1 MRLKI
6 HKTKKG
12 RIEIIPMI
20 DVVFFLLVFSML
32 SALSMAELNRLQTD
46 VPKAGGGSGGAA
58 NRITVN
64 DIKGKLFL
72 TYETPYR
79 EGQLNIK
86 AIQEIQPLIAA
97 EFKRNPDVAVLINV
111 DDDAPFDEGATI
123 VDQVKGSGAP
133 LVIPA
138 G

>member
-1 MRLKI
+1 MRLK
-6 HKTKKG
+6 KRTNKKG

-32 SALSMAELNRLQTD
+32 SALTMAELNRLQTD
-46 VPKAGGGSGGAA
+46 VPKSGSTGSGAV

-64 DIKGKLFL
+64 DIRGKLFL
-72 TYETPYR
+72 TFETPYK
-79 EGQLNIK
+79 EGQQNIRSVT
-86 AIQEIQPLIAA
+86 EIQPLIAK
-97 EFKRNPDVAVLINV
+97 EFQRNPDVAVLVNV
-111 DDDAPFDEGATI
+111 DDGASFEEGAAV

>member
-1 MRLKI
+1 MRLK
-6 HKTKKG
+6 KRFAKKG

-32 SALSMAELNRLQTD
+32 SALSMAEINRLAAD
-46 VPKAGGGSGGAA
+46 VPKSGGMGGGGV

-79 EGQLNIK
+79 VGQLPVKQVSDITTLLST
-86 AIQEIQPLIAA
+86 ER
-97 EFKRNPDVAVLINV
+97 KRNPDVAVLINV
-111 DDDAPFDEGATI
+111 EDTVPFSKGAAI
-123 VDQVKGSGAP
+123 VDAVKGANVP

>member
-1 MRLKI
+1 LRLKSR
-6 HKTKKG
+6 KSKKG

-46 VPKAGGGSGGAA
+46 VPKAGSTGGGTV

-79 EGQLNIK
+79 EGQLNIRT
-86 AIQEIQPLIAA
+86 ISEIQPLVAA
-97 EFKRNPDVAVLINV
+97 EYKRNGDVAVLINV
-111 DDDAPFDEGATI
+111 EDNASFAEGAAI

>member
-1 MRLKI
+1 MRLKR
-6 HKTKKG
+6 HKAKKG

-46 VPKAGGGSGGAA
+46 VPKAGSTGGGTV

-79 EGQLNIK
+79 VGQLNLK
-86 AIQEIQPLIAA
+86 SVTEIEPLISK
-97 EFKRNPDVAVLINV
+97 EFKRNPQVAVLINV
-111 DDDAPFDEGATI
+111 ADEATFEEGAAI

-133 LVIPA
+133 LVVPA
-138 G
+138 S

>member
-1 MRLKI
+1 
-6 HKTKKG
+6 
-12 RIEIIPMI
+12 MI

-46 VPKAGGGSGGAA
+46 VPKAGSTGGGSV

-72 TYETPYR
+72 TYETPFR

-86 AIQEIQPLIAA
+86 SITEIQPLIAKEFDRNA
-97 EFKRNPDVAVLINV
+97 EVAVLINV
-111 DDDAPFDEGATI
+111 EDAVSFAEGAAI

-133 LVIPA
+133 LVVPA

>member
-1 MRLKI
+1 LRLKQ

-12 RIEIIPMI
+12 RIETIPMI

-46 VPKAGGGSGGAA
+46 VPKAGSTGGGAV

-79 EGQLNIK
+79 EGQLNLKSIS
-86 AIQEIQPLIAA
+86 EIRPLIAK
-97 EFKRNPDVAVLINV
+97 EFERNGEVAVLINV
-111 DDDAPFDEGATI
+111 ENEASFAEGAAI

>member
-1 MRLKI
+1 MRLK
-6 HKTKKG
+6 KRTNKKG

-46 VPKAGGGSGGAA
+46 IPKAGGSSGGAV

-86 AIQEIQPLIAA
+86 SVSEIEPLIAA
-97 EFKRNPDVAVLINV
+97 EYKRNAEVAVLVNV
-111 DDDAPFDEGATI
+111 DDSASFGEGAAI
-123 VDQVKGSGAP
+123 VDQVKGAGAP

-138 G
+138 